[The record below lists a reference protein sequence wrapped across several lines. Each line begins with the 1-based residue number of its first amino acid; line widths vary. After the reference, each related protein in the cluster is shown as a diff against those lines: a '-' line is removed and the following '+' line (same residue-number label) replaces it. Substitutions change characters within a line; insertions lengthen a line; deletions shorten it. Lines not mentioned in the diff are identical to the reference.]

1 MLQPRSWACPF
12 GMFLLL
18 GLGAPAAHALEPN
31 QTFGMYGYDVWGVK
45 QGLPQA
51 NVTSIAQTPDGYLW
65 LATPRG
71 LVRFDGVRF
80 VLMDLDS
87 RLRRGLWRVYVSRD
101 GALWMCIDRGGLGR
115 LKDGKL
121 TLYTTENGLPSNRVR
136 TVYEDRQGSFWIG
149 TFDQGLVKLKD
160 GVFSHFT
167 VRDGLA
173 HNNVKGTL
181 EDREGNLWIVTLG
194 GGVSRLRNGV
204 FTTYG
209 VQQGLPSDKV
219 RDVLEDHQGNLWFA
233 TVEGLARIKD
243 GRFQNYTTR
252 QGLSNDRTFYLC
264 EDRHGNLWI
273 ATEGGGLV
281 RFKDE
286 AFSAFTSQDGLA
298 DANVK
303 AVFED
308 REGSL
313 WIGTNGG
320 GLSRLRNKKYTVYST
335 RDGLSDN
342 HVEAVYEDRSG
353 SLWVGTINGLNRFRD
368 SRFKTYT
375 SAQGLPSNFITAIHE
390 DRDGVLW
397 LGTHSGGLTR
407 FKDGVF
413 KSYSKRQGLSHDL
426 VTSLLK
432 DREGILWV
440 GTDGGGL
447 NRLNGSTF
455 SALTVK
461 EGLGHNAILALHQ
474 DRQGALWIG
483 TQDGLNV
490 WDKGRLHLFGKADG
504 LSDTAITSI
513 HEDADGALWLG
524 TRNGGLNR
532 HAHGAFESFTTAHG
546 LVENT
551 VLQILEDDRGSLW
564 LLGDEGIS
572 RVNKRD
578 LVSGKRPLNVFFLER
593 EDSGGNNLSLPP
605 TQPVAWKSR
614 SGSLWFS
621 TANGLVMIDPANL
634 QRNPMVPPVILEQ
647 LMVDRKPIGLQQT
660 LELAPGH
667 GDYEFHYTG
676 LSLVE
681 PEKVKFRYRLEGFDK
696 DWIEA
701 GARRVAYYTN
711 LPFGHYRFHVTAANN
726 DGVWNSVGAAVAFYQ
741 KPYFHQ
747 TLWFYACC
755 LAGVALL
762 VWGLHQQRIQ
772 RMAAQH
778 GAVLAERNRIAGEIH
793 DTLIQ
798 GVVGISANVE
808 LVVAELEDSPERA
821 RTLLDRLRILIS
833 NTLDEARRSVW
844 NLRPASLEQRN
855 LASALQDSAREA
867 TLNTPIQVKVQVDGP
882 PRPLPGPTEN
892 NLLRIGQEAVN
903 NAIKHS
909 RARSVQMELHYE
921 PAFVRLLVQDDGC
934 GFDPQRPVSAAPDHF
949 GLTAMRER
957 AEKLGGRLFITSS
970 PGEGAIIEAEIPG

>member
-1 MLQPRSWACPF
+1 
-12 GMFLLL
+12 MFV
-18 GLGAPAAHALEPN
+18 LGARPAYALESN
-31 QTFGMYGYDVWGVK
+31 QTFGMYGYDVWHVK

-51 NVTSIAQTPDGYLW
+51 NVASIAQTPDGYLW

-80 VLMDLDS
+80 VLMDLHPA
-87 RLRRGLWRVYVSRD
+87 LRKGLWRVYVSRD

-115 LKDGKL
+115 LKQGSL

-136 TVYEDRQGSFWIG
+136 TIYEDRQGNFWIG
-149 TFDQGLVKLKD
+149 TFDEGLVKLKD

-167 VRDGLA
+167 VQDGLA
-173 HNNVKGTL
+173 HDNVKGTL
-181 EDREGNLWIVTLG
+181 EDQEGNLWIVTLG

-204 FTTYG
+204 FTTYSMRE
-209 VQQGLPSDKV
+209 GLPSDKV
-219 RDVLEDHQGNLWFA
+219 RDVLEDRQGNLWFA
-233 TVEGLARIKD
+233 TMEGLARMKD
-243 GRFQNYTTR
+243 GRFHNFTTR

-264 EDRHGNLWI
+264 EDRDGNLWI

-281 RFKDE
+281 RFRNG
-286 AFSAFTSQDGLA
+286 AFSAFTSLDGLA

-313 WIGTNGG
+313 WIGTDGG
-320 GLSRLRNKKYTVYST
+320 GLSRLRHKKYTVYST

-342 HVEAVYEDRSG
+342 HVEAVYEDRNG
-353 SLWVGTINGLNRFRD
+353 FLWVGTINGLNRFRD
-368 SRFKTYT
+368 GRFRTYT

-390 DRDGVLW
+390 GRDGALW
-397 LGTHSGGLTR
+397 LGTHSGGVSR
-407 FKDGVF
+407 FKDGIF
-413 KSYSKRQGLSHDL
+413 ESYSKGRDLSYDII
-426 VTSLLK
+426 TSLLR
-432 DREGILWV
+432 DRDGTLWV
-440 GTDGGGL
+440 GTLGGGL
-447 NRLNGSTF
+447 NRLSGAKFT
-455 SALTVK
+455 AYTVK
-461 EGLGHNAILALHQ
+461 EGLGHNTVMALHQ
-474 DRQGALWIG
+474 DRQGIVWIG
-483 TQDGLNV
+483 TQDGLNRFEN
-490 WDKGRLHLFGKADG
+490 GRLTLLGRKDG
-504 LSDTAITSI
+504 LSDTAVKSI
-513 HEDADGALWLG
+513 YEDAEGVLWLG

-532 HAHGAFESFTTAHG
+532 YRRGEFESFTTAQG
-546 LVENT
+546 LAENA

-572 RVNKRD
+572 RVNKHD
-578 LVSGKRPLNVFFLER
+578 LVSSKRPLNVFFLER
-593 EDSGGNNLSLPP
+593 EDGGGNNFSIPP

-621 TANGLVMIDPANL
+621 TAKGLVMIDPANVP
-634 QRNPMVPPVILEQ
+634 RNRIAPPVIIEQ
-647 LMVDRKPIGLQQT
+647 LMVDRKPIDLRQT
-660 LELAPGH
+660 LELEPGH

-681 PEKVKFRYRLEGFDK
+681 PEKVKFRYRLEGFDN
-696 DWIEA
+696 DWIDA

-711 LPFGHYRFHVTAANN
+711 LPSGPYRFHVTAANN
-726 DGVWNSVGAAVAFYQ
+726 DGVWNPDGAAMAFYQ

-747 TLWFYACC
+747 TPWFYACC

-762 VWGLHQQRIQ
+762 VWALHEQRIR

-778 GAVLAERNRIAGEIH
+778 AAVLAERSRIAGEIH

-808 LVVAELEDSPERA
+808 LVAAELEDSPERA
-821 RTLLDRLRILIS
+821 RTVLDHLRVLIS
-833 NTLDEARRSVW
+833 STLDEARRSVW
-844 NLRPASLEQRN
+844 NLRPVSLEQRN
-855 LASALQDSAREA
+855 LASALQDSARA
-867 TLNTPIQVKVQVDGP
+867 AALNTPIQVKIQVDGE
-882 PRPLPGPTEN
+882 PRQLPGQIEN

-909 RARSVQMELHYE
+909 RARTVQMELHYE

-934 GFDPQRPVSAAPDHF
+934 GFELQRPVAVSDHF

-957 AEKLGGRLFITSS
+957 AEMLGGRLFITTS